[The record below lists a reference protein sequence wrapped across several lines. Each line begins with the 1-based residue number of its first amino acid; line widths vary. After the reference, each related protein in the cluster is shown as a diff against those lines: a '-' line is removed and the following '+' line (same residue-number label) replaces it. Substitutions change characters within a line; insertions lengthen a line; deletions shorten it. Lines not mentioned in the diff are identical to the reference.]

1 MVKKLEGLPEQFT
14 KAYPYKDRPRS
25 DDLYG
30 VTEVLY
36 CARKSYLSRV
46 VPAPTAVEFEVRR
59 RFARGH
65 AMESV
70 FFGDHHN
77 PIYVKGTGAFA
88 SMEGHTDHAVQDE
101 SGVVK
106 EIVEFKSVKK
116 LWYSAPNGK
125 VYFSP
130 SAAKRVIDED
140 DWGKIERRYSEN
152 HMDQLMIYMVLAS
165 AAKGYLIYYE
175 MSTDDNHAWE
185 VDESDIS
192 QEFKDKMSGRLNY
205 LKECFD
211 KKNIPL
217 KTSLYPWE
225 CSLCSFN
232 RNGICGLC
240 DVKDFNFEEFI
251 RDVLAVDTSKFM
263 EAVEVYTKKFNV
275 VAGNVAV
282 FAKKET

>member
-1 MVKKLEGLPEQFT
+1 MIKKLDELPQQFT

-25 DDLYG
+25 SDLYG

-46 VPAPTAVEFEVRR
+46 VPAPTAIEFEVRR

-65 AMESV
+65 SLEDA

-77 PIYVKGTGAFA
+77 PIHVKGVGSFAF
-88 SMEGHTDHAVQDE
+88 MEGHTDHAVVDD

-130 SAAKRVIDED
+130 SAAKRVIDRD
-140 DWGKIERRYSEN
+140 DWDKIERRYSEN
-152 HMDQLMIYMVLAS
+152 HMDQLMIYMILAD
-165 AAKGYLIYYE
+165 AEKGYLIYYE
-175 MSTDDNHAWE
+175 TSTDDNHAWE
-185 VDESDIS
+185 IGKSDIS
-192 QEFKDKMSGRLNY
+192 QEFKDKMAGRLDY

-211 KKNIPL
+211 KKIVPD
-217 KTSLYPWE
+217 KTTMYPWE
-225 CSLCSFN
+225 CSLCNFN

-240 DVKDFNFEEFI
+240 DKSEFDFDEFI
-251 RDVLAVDTSKFM
+251 RDVLGVKSDKFM
-263 EAVEVYTKKFNV
+263 GAVERYTKKFDVIPGDV
-275 VAGNVAV
+275 VV
-282 FAKKET
+282 FARKET

>member
-1 MVKKLEGLPEQFT
+1 LVKKLDGLPEQFT

-77 PIYVKGTGAFA
+77 PIYVKGIGPFA
-88 SMEGHTDHAVQDE
+88 AMEGHADHAVQDD
-101 SGVVK
+101 SGNVK

-116 LWYSAPNGK
+116 LWFTAPSGK

-130 SAAKRVIDED
+130 SAAKKVVDKED
-140 DWGKIERRYSEN
+140 WDKIERRYSEN
-152 HMDQLMIYMVLAS
+152 HMDQLMIYMILTNAE
-165 AAKGYLIYYE
+165 KGYLIYYE

-185 VDESDIS
+185 IDQADIS
-192 QEFKDKMSGRLNY
+192 QEFKDKMLGRLNY

-217 KTSLYPWE
+217 KTTMYPWE

-240 DVKDFNFEEFI
+240 EKNDFDFNGFI
-251 RDVLAVDTSKFM
+251 KDVLAVEPDKFM
-263 EAVEVYTKKFNV
+263 DAVEKYTKKFGV
-275 VAGNVAV
+275 TPGEVAV
-282 FAKKET
+282 FPKKET